1 MDFLA
6 ASRKVLDQ
14 SNQNQITEQAKITQE
29 HANLREQNE
38 RLKQQLSSLSE
49 TVKVLGTQN
58 SHYTRI
64 TQDHKLQ
71 IAALHEQLRQTR
83 QTNETHTDL
92 LGRHAELQQSHSRL
106 QDQCKGLRE
115 AVSVLDSKSKAADE
129 KLLLQTQMHAN
140 RLRTIEATHGNIK
153 ERCASLAVS
162 AEQHRLS
169 SVKLEAANARL
180 QADNFKLESSSAK
193 LQSDNAKLEEKHRST
208 VRDVERL
215 TELHSKAIQATQS
228 NAIQL
233 SAAKQSVNSHAD
245 KLRSRDDEIASL
257 KSNFKSNIE
266 AHAKEAKRLQSK
278 IQAAGALLKAHPID
292 LMQNAKTK
300 NILASS
306 AEILQLAH
314 DNGSTEGMRQCLGQ
328 VAEVLNDL
336 KGQLSSQ
343 HRLSQAW
350 LDQLGTVNTAH
361 TVHTVNTVTPT

>member
-14 SNQNQITEQAKITQE
+14 LNQNQITEQAKITQE
-29 HANLREQNE
+29 HENLREQNE

-58 SHYTRI
+58 SHSTRI
-64 TQDHKLQ
+64 TQDCKLQ
-71 IAALHEQLRQTR
+71 IAALQEQLRQTR
-83 QTNETHTDL
+83 QTRQTSETHTDL

-140 RLRTIEATHGNIK
+140 RLRTIEATHNNIK
-153 ERCASLAVS
+153 ERCSSLAVS

-180 QADNFKLESSSAK
+180 QADNF
-193 LQSDNAKLEEKHRST
+193 KLEEKHRST

-233 SAAKQSVNSHAD
+233 SAAQQSANSHAD

-257 KSNFKSNIE
+257 KSNFKSNME

-278 IQAAGALLKAHPID
+278 IQAAWALLKAHPID

-343 HRLSQAW
+343 HRLSQA
-350 LDQLGTVNTAH
+350 
-361 TVHTVNTVTPT
+361 

>member
-180 QADNFKLESSSAK
+180 QADNFKLE
-193 LQSDNAKLEEKHRST
+193 EKHRST